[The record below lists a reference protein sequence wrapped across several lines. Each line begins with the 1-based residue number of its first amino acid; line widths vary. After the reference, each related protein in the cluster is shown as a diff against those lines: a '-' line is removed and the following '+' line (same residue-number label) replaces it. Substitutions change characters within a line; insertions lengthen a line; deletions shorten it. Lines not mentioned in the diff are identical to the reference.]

1 MSTAAASVSRPDPE
15 SGWTTMPCE
24 LGEGPAPRASIGL
37 IALASDMISE
47 PELQAFLPTDNG
59 VALYTNRIPMS
70 KVANVETLK
79 AMEAGLSQTVTL
91 LMPDNQLDVIIY
103 GCTSG
108 TMAIGADEVAGRI
121 REARPGIAV
130 TDPISAGL
138 RGLRKFGCSRIAVLT
153 PYIDEINTV
162 VEDYI
167 SARGFDITA
176 KGSFKQQGDPQM
188 CRISPRTIY
197 DAGMQLGRNDVDGLF
212 ISCTALRVSPIIGA
226 LEQALGK
233 PVVSSNQ
240 ALAWDALRLAGYEDP
255 VEGFGRLL
263 TI

>member
-1 MSTAAASVSRPDPE
+1 MSKAAASVSASNLQ

-24 LGEGPAPRASIGL
+24 LSEGPAPRASIGL
-37 IALASDMISE
+37 IALASDMSSE
-47 PELQAFLPTDNG
+47 PELNAFLPTDNG

-70 KVANVETLK
+70 KVANVKTLK
-79 AMEAGLSQTVTL
+79 AMEAALTQTVEL
-91 LMPDNQLDVIIY
+91 LMPDNKLDVIIY

-108 TMAIGADEVAGRI
+108 AMAIGADKVAARI

-138 RGLRKFGCSRIAVLT
+138 KGLRKFGCSRIAVLT
-153 PYIDEINTV
+153 PYVDEVNAV

-167 SARGFDITA
+167 SAQGFDITT
-176 KGSFKQQGDPQM
+176 KGSFKQRGDPQM
-188 CRISPRTIY
+188 CRIPPQAIY
-197 DAGMQLGRNDVDGLF
+197 DAGMQLGQNDVDGLF

-240 ALAWDALRLAGYEDP
+240 ALVWDALRLAGYDDP

-263 TI
+263 MI